1 MAARTSTSIGVGAT
15 ITILGVATLG
25 LFITSM
31 LFYAQRRA
39 AIEKVSQADET
50 TKDFLSAADRNDPIV
65 IKMKE
70 EAKGKK
76 TVIRQLV
83 DERKE
88 IMSKATGSDRDL
100 LAKLTE
106 TLDKEKAA
114 SLVGAIRDRN
124 NEIES
129 LKTRLANA
137 ETARDRAQQD
147 QLNESKRIKGMED
160 NTSATLAALREEV
173 GKTKAETDAMRDDV
187 AKTKAK
193 MDETVE
199 KVRTESK
206 SRETALKSEIDKL
219 QAEAAVNRAR
229 LREYENQQRGAR
241 FAGQTEYALIDGQVI
256 GSSATEGTV
265 TLNIGRNQKVVLGL
279 PFNIYAAGTTIKLD
293 EKTGSYPAGKAT
305 VEVIRVDADTA
316 LARIIREQKGN
327 PVVKGDVIANPIY
340 DPAKKYKFLVYGNFD
355 PSRTGNASAFGA
367 SEVKAWVK
375 DWGGEII
382 DDLAGDVDF
391 VVLGE
396 RPQLPPSPPGTAPLE
411 VINFYLSQQKQAQ
424 RYDELFKQA
433 GDTAIPVLN
442 ENRLRTLIGR

>member
-31 LFYAQRRA
+31 LFYAQRREA
-39 AIEKVSQADET
+39 LNRVAQADET
-50 TKDFLSAADRNDPIV
+50 TKDFLSPTDRNDPIV

-100 LAKLTE
+100 VSKLTE

-129 LKTRLANA
+129 LKTRFANA
-137 ETARDRAQQD
+137 EAARDRAQQD
-147 QLNESKRIKGMED
+147 QLNASNRIKAMED
-160 NTSATLAALREEV
+160 NSNATLAALREEV
-173 GKTKAETDAMRDDV
+173 GKTKSETDAMRDDV
-187 AKTKAK
+187 SKTKAK
-193 MDETVE
+193 MDENVE
-199 KVRTESK
+199 KTRNEAK
-206 SRETALKSEIDKL
+206 ARETSLKGEIDKL
-219 QAEAAVNRAR
+219 QADAAVLRAR
-229 LREYENQQRGAR
+229 LRDYENQQRGTR
-241 FAGQTEYALIDGQVI
+241 FAGQSEYALIDGQVI

-279 PFNIYAAGTTIKLD
+279 PFNVYAAGTTIKLD
-293 EKTGSYPAGKAT
+293 EKTSNYPSGKAT
-305 VEVIRVDADTA
+305 VEVIRVDGDTA

-340 DPAKKYKFLVYGNFD
+340 DPAKQYKFLVYGNFD

-367 SEVKAWVK
+367 NEVKAWVK
-375 DWGGEII
+375 DWGGEVI